1 MSRVALITGAGRGIG
16 AATARELGGRGFHV
30 IVNYVRD
37 AASAGT
43 VVKDVQAAGGTA
55 RAVQADVF
63 DPEQTAALVDAC
75 PHVDALVCNANRQP
89 PFGTLEDMTWEAF
102 HGKLRDELAGA
113 FHATRSVL
121 PRMRERRAGT
131 IVYVSSISAELTRPG
146 AIAHASSKAALN
158 AFARHV
164 ALEAAPYG
172 ITVNTIA
179 PGAVATDATAGVL
192 TPEARAAN
200 AAGSVLG
207 RVMEPEDVARVI
219 AATVEGGLD
228 GGAFAGISGARI
240 PVDGGF
246 GLLHGRS

>member
-37 AASAGT
+37 AASART
-43 VVKDVQAAGGTA
+43 VVKDVEAAGGTA

-63 DPEQTAALVDAC
+63 DPEQAGRLVDAC
-75 PHVDALVCNANRQP
+75 PRVDALVCNANRQP
-89 PFGTLEDMTWEAF
+89 PFATLEDMTWEAF
-102 HGKLRDELAGA
+102 HGKLSDELAGA
-113 FHATRSVL
+113 FHVSRAAL

-131 IVYVSSISAELTRPG
+131 IVYVSSLSAELTRPG
-146 AIAHASSKAALN
+146 AIAHSSAKAALN

-179 PGAVATDATAGVL
+179 PGAVATDATAGVF
-192 TPEARAAN
+192 TPEARAAFAEN
-200 AAGSVLG
+200 SVLR
-207 RVMEPEDVARVI
+207 RVMEPADVARAI
-219 AATVEGGLD
+219 AATVEGGLE
-228 GGAFAGISGARI
+228 GGAFAGVTGARI
-240 PVDGGF
+240 PVDGGYRVIS
-246 GLLHGRS
+246 GNA